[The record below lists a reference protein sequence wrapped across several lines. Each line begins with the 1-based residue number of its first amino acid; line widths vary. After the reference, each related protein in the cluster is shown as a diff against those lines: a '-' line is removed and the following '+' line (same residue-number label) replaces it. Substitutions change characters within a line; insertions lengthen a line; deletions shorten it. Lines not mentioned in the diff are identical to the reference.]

1 MSAGVARLLPFITA
15 SVVLHAVVFV
25 AAGPE
30 SPRFNTAPADKGHEV
45 SVRLEAAAPAGAAA
59 DSGETSIE
67 TPEAVKAEPSSR
79 EQSPEPKQTQL
90 AQIEPVPEPRSE
102 PEPDRT
108 PSDEPDPSAK
118 AESADDH
125 KDRPEPIEEPV
136 ADETEPQPAERIA
149 EVDDA
154 ATGDATTNSKAQRVE
169 VREAIAT
176 ELAKHFRYPRLAQRR
191 GWEGTVVL
199 TVRIL
204 FDGRLDKIRIKRSSG
219 RSLLDRSAKQA
230 LAGVERLPQFANRVG
245 ENGLALEIPVTYRL
259 ESA

>member
-67 TPEAVKAEPSSR
+67 TPEAVKAEPPSR
-79 EQSPEPKQTQL
+79 ERPLEPKQSRIAQL
-90 AQIEPVPEPRSE
+90 EPVSE
-102 PEPDRT
+102 PTTEI
-108 PSDEPDPSAK
+108 
-118 AESADDH
+118 ESADSHD
-125 KDRPEPIEEPV
+125 DRAEPV
-136 ADETEPQPAERIA
+136 EESATGVNEPQPAEQIA
-149 EVDDA
+149 EVDET
-154 ATGDATTNSKAQRVE
+154 ATGNATTNSKAQRVE
-169 VREAIAT
+169 AREAIVA
-176 ELAKHFRYPRLAQRR
+176 ELAKHFRYPRLAQQR

-204 FDGRLDKIRIKRSSG
+204 SDGRLDEIRVKRSSG
-219 RSLLDRSAKQA
+219 RSLLDRSARQA
-230 LAGVERLPQFANRVG
+230 LAGIERLPQFADRIG
-245 ENGLALEIPVTYRL
+245 EDGLALEIPVTYRL